1 MERTAGLAC
10 GGGGSSALDAFTDP
24 VVLPI
29 DGALCVANMQVVARA
44 LSQAVGM
51 SSSGTCQFILGASE
65 LIGSLFHGSPRGGRI
80 LLRLLRNRK
89 SVGIEMVLECEGDG
103 AGPETTFDAVL
114 PLLDEYEVVPT
125 DGGGRRVVARK
136 WECSKL

>member
-1 MERTAGLAC
+1 
-10 GGGGSSALDAFTDP
+10 
-24 VVLPI
+24 
-29 DGALCVANMQVVARA
+29 ARA

-51 SSSGTCQFILGASE
+51 SSFGTCQFILGASE

-89 SVGIEMVLECEGDG
+89 SVGIEMVLECDGDG
-103 AGPETTFDAVL
+103 SGPETPFDAVL

-136 WECSKL
+136 WECSKP